1 MQQNDIKWSKKFTEL
16 PCRNVVPFK
25 RDAIVAATG
34 PAGGIKKVDVSCHG
48 NKSKKNTFAGI
59 PNKKWSQHGHYRA
72 YGMSTSLYERNPMTN
87 TITGDPVAD
96 VYSII
101 ARPNNCILALA
112 DGVNWGEKSRLAARC
127 AVAGSLN
134 YLNENLF
141 AAVTTHDI
149 FRSLVKSF
157 EYAQS
162 IIIKSEATMTTLC
175 TAVVCELE
183 GSEKWGLCCINVGDS
198 LAFVY
203 NQRRGVRE
211 ITIGSH
217 FGEDQRD
224 MRNPGG
230 SLGPADGYNPDL
242 GNLTFS
248 FTFVEPGDIVFL
260 TSDGVSD
267 NFDPVVAKC
276 KHCDDKIR
284 AAKSHESVYEA
295 TCFIPGQTEVRRGRS
310 NSEPQVFQEWDFPG
324 QRHQKMLK
332 DMAEVSQ
339 LPNFISYFNLCYIV
353 VLCILL

>member
-34 PAGGIKKVDVSCHG
+34 PAGGIKKVDVSCRG
-48 NKSKKNTFAGI
+48 NKSKKNTVAGI

-242 GNLTFS
+242 GNLTFHS
-248 FTFVEPGDIVFL
+248 PL
-260 TSDGVSD
+260 
-267 NFDPVVAKC
+267 
-276 KHCDDKIR
+276 
-284 AAKSHESVYEA
+284 
-295 TCFIPGQTEVRRGRS
+295 
-310 NSEPQVFQEWDFPG
+310 
-324 QRHQKMLK
+324 
-332 DMAEVSQ
+332 
-339 LPNFISYFNLCYIV
+339 
-353 VLCILL
+353 